1 MTESRQSAEGAPPL
15 AGVKVLDLSRVLAAP
30 FATMLLADL
39 GAEVLKVESPR
50 GGDQTRKWGT
60 PLAGGETT
68 YYLAVN
74 RSKQSIAIDFSKAEG
89 AALVSE
95 LAAGSDVVIENYMLG
110 ALDRYGL
117 GPEALQK
124 ANPRLIYCSLSGYGR
139 TGPSAHRPG
148 YDSVIQAE
156 SGLISIN
163 GDPDLPPFKI
173 GVSISDITGGM
184 YATQAIL
191 AALIARERSGRGD
204 YIDLALLDC
213 SMANLAAVASNALLL
228 NMIPKRWGNSH
239 ADILP
244 QGMFATR
251 DGDIMFHVGTD
262 EQFHRF
268 CEYVLDAPQLS
279 DDPRFLSNAVR
290 RQHREALD
298 GLIAERLASRSRRE
312 WLPLFEKA
320 GVPAGEV
327 RNVLEALTSEEASAR
342 NMVRELD
349 HPTEGRIR
357 VTANPIRMSHSALVE
372 PKAPPLLGQHTDEI
386 LRERLGLKTER
397 IAELRSLQVVA

>member
-1 MTESRQSAEGAPPL
+1 MTESEQSAEGAPPL

-74 RSKQSIAIDFSKAEG
+74 RSKKSIAIDFSKAEG
-89 AALVSE
+89 AALVRE

-204 YIDLALLDC
+204 YIDLSLLDC

-228 NMIPKRWGNSH
+228 DMVPKRWGNSH

-268 CEYVLDAPQLS
+268 CEYVLDAPQLC
-279 DDPRFLSNAVR
+279 R
-290 RQHREALD
+290 
-298 GLIAERLASRSRRE
+298 
-312 WLPLFEKA
+312 
-320 GVPAGEV
+320 
-327 RNVLEALTSEEASAR
+327 
-342 NMVRELD
+342 
-349 HPTEGRIR
+349 
-357 VTANPIRMSHSALVE
+357 
-372 PKAPPLLGQHTDEI
+372 
-386 LRERLGLKTER
+386 
-397 IAELRSLQVVA
+397 